1 MGGDLM
7 SNKDFQN
14 GFALGLASGGIVESG
29 GGSAADV
36 SFDSNSGI
44 INFDNVLVNQEV
56 INL

>member
-1 MGGDLM
+1 M

-14 GFALGLASGGIVESG
+14 GFALGLVSGGIVESG

-44 INFDNVLVNQEV
+44 INFDNVLVNQGV